1 MSPILPL
8 LLLTAVHPSQMWIVP
23 QPQANVWTTLARVL
37 NQDHICL
44 SASSVSDPMST
55 CLVGIPSKY
64 DEFPPALAAP
74 LLPVYNPLSP
84 WTKLIDRQAVAEK
97 EPQEFE
103 LLGSAKAFYCV
114 QFMFTPKDQVNLYHE
129 VKQFKV
135 NYTAKFW
142 CKKIS
147 QVGIPSTPDNK
158 PRALPK
164 GFFLI
169 CGDRAWAGI
178 PSRLIGGPCTIG
190 KLSLFTPNKTQIMDW
205 RTKTSARNSARK
217 KRDLRNLDPNCDSEI
232 VHWSKPKG
240 VAITVFLPWVSAAKA
255 LGELSQL
262 ECWVAKQANI
272 TSAALSDLLA
282 DDETTRQATLQN
294 RAAIDFLLLLHNHRC
309 EEFEG
314 LCCMNLS
321 SKAENVHK
329 IIGKMQQMVQD
340 IKQETADW
348 MDGLFQ
354 GWGLSGWVRSILKS
368 VFLVLFVLLVI
379 LISFGII
386 KSIVTKLI
394 SKAISPLEINQV
406 TVPAS
411 SEEETE
417 TSAEFTKQ
425 PWFADA

>member
-8 LLLTAVHPSQMWIVP
+8 LLLTAVHPGQMWIVP

-64 DEFPPALAAP
+64 DEFPPTLAAP
-74 LLPVYNPLSP
+74 LPPVYNPLSP
-84 WTKLIDRQAVAEK
+84 WSKLIDRQAVAEK

-114 QFMFTPKDQVNLYHE
+114 QFTFTPKDQVDLYHE

-135 NYTAKFW
+135 NYTAKIW

-205 RTKTSARNSARK
+205 RTKTNTRNSARK

-255 LGELSQL
+255 LGELSHL

-314 LCCMNLS
+314 LCCLNLS

-354 GWGLSGWVRSILKS
+354 GWGLSGWVKSILKS
-368 VFLVLFVLLVI
+368 VFLVLLVLLVI

-394 SKAISPLEINQV
+394 SKAISPLEVNQV
-406 TVPAS
+406 TVPTS
-411 SEEETE
+411 SEEGTE